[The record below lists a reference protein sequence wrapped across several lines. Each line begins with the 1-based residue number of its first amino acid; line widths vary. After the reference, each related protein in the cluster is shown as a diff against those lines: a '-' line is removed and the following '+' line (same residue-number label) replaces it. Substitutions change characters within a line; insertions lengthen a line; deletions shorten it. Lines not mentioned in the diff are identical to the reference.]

1 MLISKKLTAITN
13 LLILVFFFP
22 TVGSAQLSENEVIQF
37 LPSKSVAV
45 VNLNIEAVLESLG
58 DDADLLEKFRQ
69 RKSASLL
76 DFTEVKQRLMVLFDA
91 ESDELTPLDS
101 PFLMFDRF
109 ADEVDRTRF
118 LESANKQNPEI
129 MIYEPITFD
138 GEDLL
143 VGKYQIDFGGITPS
157 ESAFFFPKED
167 MVALG
172 SLPVIK
178 ILLKEQ
184 PQNEEVPEFTIDLDL
199 EAEFHLILVGGE
211 KLTRISSFAPFLQAL
226 KLSATSITPEGVDLI
241 DVFEA
246 LERLEVRFDSGQMTP
261 LDISLRF
268 NSDQTAGQV
277 EQLINM
283 GLQAAP
289 ALLAMLEAEPVPSGL
304 DDDFALLIDLV
315 KRSHKD
321 LQVERDG
328 STIEIKLAGIDGLD
342 KLPAQIARFVIRQQM
357 NIDELKYQF
366 DAVEVE
372 LDLMADEDD
381 DQ

>member
-1 MLISKKLTAITN
+1 MFISKKLTAIAT
-13 LLILVFFFP
+13 LFILVFYFP
-22 TVGSAQLSENEVIQF
+22 AVGSAQLSENEVIQY

-45 VNLNIEAVLESLG
+45 VNLNMAAILDSLG
-58 DDADLLEKFRQ
+58 EDADLLENFRQ

-91 ESDELTPLDS
+91 DSNELTPLDS
-101 PFLMFDRF
+101 PFIMFDRF

-167 MVALG
+167 MVAFG

-199 EAEFHLILVGGE
+199 EAEFHMILEGGE

-226 KLSATSITPEGVDLI
+226 KHSATPITPEGVDLI
-241 DVFEA
+241 EVFEA
-246 LERLEVRFDSGQMTP
+246 LERLDLRFDSGQMTP
-261 LDISLRF
+261 LDVSLRF
-268 NSDQTAGQV
+268 NSEQPAGQV

-289 ALLAMLEAEPVPSGL
+289 ALFTMLEAEPVPSGL

-315 KRSHKD
+315 KRSHQH

-328 STIEIKLAGIDGLD
+328 STIEIKLAGVDGLD
-342 KLPAQIARFVIRQQM
+342 KLPAQIARFVMRQQI
-357 NIDELKYQF
+357 NIDELKSQF